1 MPCRKIISIILPGRP
16 RKNACGVL
24 FCSVSI
30 EAYKDL
36 SKDELVVELVKMH
49 HELDQLK
56 RLVFGS
62 RQERFIPSAPP
73 QQLGLGLA
81 TSATAPV
88 VQSLQAISYTR
99 KAPEASSEKVSN
111 GRMKLPAS
119 LPREEVVIE
128 PLKM

>member
-1 MPCRKIISIILPGRP
+1 MPCRKIISIILLGLP

-24 FCSVSI
+24 FCSVST

-36 SKDELVVELVKMH
+36 SKDELVMELVKMH

-73 QQLGLGLA
+73 EQRIHPA
-81 TSATAPV
+81 V
-88 VQSLQAISYTR
+88 YR
-99 KAPEASSEKVSN
+99 SE
-111 GRMKLPAS
+111 LF
-119 LPREEVVIE
+119 
-128 PLKM
+128 